1 MPTPLDILLD
11 PISLFII
18 AMFFGLFL
26 WERIFPARK
35 LPQVKNWVLR
45 GLVVFVIYFYVSSYL
60 PLFIDNYLI
69 DYQLLDLTS
78 LPIGIG
84 ALIGILVFELGLYF
98 WHRLLHKSDLFWR
111 VFHQMHHSAERLDM
125 AGAFYF
131 SLTDMIGF
139 TLLGS
144 FSSVLLVGLAP
155 EAVTISLLVTTFIG
169 MFTHANIKTP
179 VWLGYIIQRPES
191 HSIHHAKGI
200 HAYNYSELPL
210 FDILFGTFR
219 NPKDFVKETG
229 FYMGAS
235 SKIGEMLLFKDI
247 SDSVHKD

>member
-1 MPTPLDILLD
+1 MPTPLEILLD
-11 PISLFII
+11 PISLIII

-45 GLVVFVIYFYVSSYL
+45 GLVVFAIYFYVSSYL
-60 PLFIDNYLI
+60 PLLIDNYLI
-69 DYQLLDLTS
+69 QYQLFDLTN
-78 LPIGIG
+78 LPIAVG
-84 ALIGILVFELGLYF
+84 AVIGILVFELGLYL
-98 WHRLLHKSDLFWR
+98 WHRLLHKSDIFWR

-131 SLTDMIGF
+131 SITDMIGF

-155 EAVTISLLVTTFIG
+155 QAVTISLLVTTFMG
-169 MFTHANIKTP
+169 MFTHANINTQ

-191 HSIHHAKGI
+191 HSVHHAKGI

-210 FDILFGTFR
+210 FDIVFGTFR
-219 NPKDFVKETG
+219 NPNDFKEESG

-235 SKIGEMLLFKDI
+235 LKIGDMLLFKDI